1 MCEQKRGDGQET
13 AVEPTAAGGEGSL
26 PAGTGK
32 RGGTKERW
40 RLTNNQMLA
49 LIRVIPAELKGAYGS
64 PRRVRE
70 LRARDFPTSKDR
82 RYEVTTDSKHGHVAN
97 EEPLFLAEYA
107 FPLAPLEHAGCRFPI
122 DARPTLAIR
131 TIACR
136 LFFGSRGRSYG
147 PLMQEPTPIG
157 HTSANPGALSPLCGR
172 IPR

>member
-32 RGGTKERW
+32 RGGTKDHW
-40 RLTNNQMLA
+40 RLTDNQMLA

-70 LRARDFPTSKDR
+70 LRARDFPASKEPVERRMQDHGIRVRHNR
-82 RYEVTTDSKHGHVAN
+82 RYQATTDSKHGHVAN

-107 FPLAPLEHAGCRFPI
+107 FPLAPLEHAGCGFPI

-131 TIACR
+131 TIA
-136 LFFGSRGRSYG
+136 
-147 PLMQEPTPIG
+147 
-157 HTSANPGALSPLCGR
+157 
-172 IPR
+172 